1 MAEGNTGLLKGCS
14 FLIDDPP
21 LELIHTPEE
30 LTEDHQM
37 MADTIKKF
45 IFNEVIP
52 RAEEIDEMK
61 EGLMLEL
68 FRKAGELGLLM
79 TEIPEEYGG
88 MGLDFFGAMSLVQFM
103 AAGGSF
109 GTASMA
115 HVGIGTLPILFFG
128 KKELKD
134 RLLPDLASGAKMAAY
149 ALTEPGAGSD
159 ALSAKCKAVPTPDG
173 KAYLLT
179 GNKQFIT
186 NGAWANVFT
195 IFAKVNGEDDKF
207 TAFVVEVP
215 TPGFDVEP
223 EEEKLGIKGSST
235 CALRLKDVRVP
246 VENILGEIGD
256 GGKIALNILNLGRLK
271 LGIGAVGGA
280 KIAMKWAVQYAMQ
293 REQFKSPI
301 AKFGLI
307 QQKISMMATGIY
319 TGDCMTMRTAGHVSD
334 GIKTL
339 GKEAGGMAKLKALEE
354 YLIECAIEKI
364 YQSEMLDRVVDEMVQ
379 IYGGYGF
386 TTEYPAERC
395 YRDARISRIYEG
407 TNEINRLV
415 IGGTIFKRV
424 AQNRLALAPA
434 IMKTMGAVMGAKL
447 ELPKYDGPLAELKQR
462 VWQAKR
468 MFHLCGA
475 AFQQGMGSKLTDQM
489 AVMGQQECLGWMADM
504 IMEIY
509 AMESTV
515 ARTQKLIDAKGI
527 DECATAVALTRM
539 QADRS
544 SRKIFDCARD
554 IINSIANPGAAIG
567 LLKAAEKLNPWRPMN
582 VRDTSRQI
590 AEAVIAKDGDLVV

>member
-1 MAEGNTGLLKGCS
+1 
-14 FLIDDPP
+14 
-21 LELIHTPEE
+21 
-30 LTEDHQM
+30 
-37 MADTIKKF
+37 
-45 IFNEVIP
+45 
-52 RAEEIDEMK
+52 
-61 EGLMLEL
+61 
-68 FRKAGELGLLM
+68 
-79 TEIPEEYGG
+79 
-88 MGLDFFGAMSLVQFM
+88 
-103 AAGGSF
+103 
-109 GTASMA
+109 
-115 HVGIGTLPILFFG
+115 
-128 KKELKD
+128 
-134 RLLPDLASGAKMAAY
+134 
-149 ALTEPGAGSD
+149 
-159 ALSAKCKAVPTPDG
+159 
-173 KAYLLT
+173 
-179 GNKQFIT
+179 
-186 NGAWANVFT
+186 
-195 IFAKVNGEDDKF
+195 
-207 TAFVVEVP
+207 
-215 TPGFDVEP
+215 
-223 EEEKLGIKGSST
+223 
-235 CALRLKDVRVP
+235 
-246 VENILGEIGD
+246 
-256 GGKIALNILNLGRLK
+256 
-271 LGIGAVGGA
+271 
-280 KIAMKWAVQYAMQ
+280 
-293 REQFKSPI
+293 
-301 AKFGLI
+301 
-307 QQKISMMATGIY
+307 
-319 TGDCMTMRTAGHVSD
+319 MTMRTAGHVSD

>member
-1 MAEGNTGLLKGCS
+1 MAEATTVMKGCS
-14 FLIDDPP
+14 WLIEDPP
-21 LELIHTPEE
+21 VEAIHTNEE
-30 LTEDHQM
+30 LTEDHHM

-61 EGLMLEL
+61 PGLMLEL
-68 FRKAGELGLLM
+68 FHKAGELGLLM
-79 TEIPEEYGG
+79 TEVPEQYGG
-88 MGLDFFGAMSLVQFM
+88 MGLDFFGAMSLVQYM

-115 HVGIGTLPILFFG
+115 HVGIGTLPVLFFG
-128 KKELKD
+128 KPELKE
-134 RLLPDLASGAKMAAY
+134 RLLPDLATGAKMAAY

-159 ALSAKCKAVPTPDG
+159 AMSAKTKAVPVEDG
-173 KAYLLT
+173 KYYLLT

-186 NGAWANVFT
+186 NGAWADVIT
-195 IFAKVNGEDDKF
+195 VFAKVNGEDDKF
-207 TAFVVEVP
+207 TAFVVEAP
-215 TPGFDVEP
+215 TPGYEVSP
-223 EEEKLGIKGSST
+223 EEHKLGIRGSST
-235 CALRLKDVRVP
+235 CALRLKDVKVP
-246 VENILGEIGD
+246 AGNILGEIGD

-280 KIAMKWAVQYAMQ
+280 KIATKYAVQYAMQ
-293 REQFKSPI
+293 REQFKTPI

-307 QQKISMMATGIY
+307 QQKISMMASGIY

-334 GIKTL
+334 AIKAL
-339 GKEAGGMAKLKALEE
+339 GKEAGGLAKLKALEE
-354 YLIECAIEKI
+354 FLIECAIEKI

-415 IGGTIFKRV
+415 IGGTVFKRV
-424 AQNRLALAPA
+424 AQGRLALAPA
-434 IMKTMGAVMGAKL
+434 IMKTMGAVMGGKL
-447 ELPKYDGPLAELKQR
+447 ELPKFDGPMADLKQR

-468 MFHLCGA
+468 MFHLVGA
-475 AFQQGMGSKLTDQM
+475 AFQQGMGSKITDQM
-489 AVMGQQECLGWMADM
+489 AVMGQQECLGWMADLA
-504 IMEIY
+504 MEIY
-509 AMESTV
+509 AMESTTL
-515 ARTQKLIDAKGI
+515 RTQKLIDAKGAG
-527 DECATAVALTRM
+527 ECATAIAMTRM

-544 SRKIFDCARD
+544 SRVIVECAQNA
-554 IINSIANPGAAIG
+554 INSIANPGAAVG
-567 LLKAAEKLNPWRPMN
+567 LLKACDKLNPWRPMN
-582 VRDTSRQI
+582 VRDVSRQI
-590 AEAVIAKDGDLVV
+590 AEAVIAHDGDVVV